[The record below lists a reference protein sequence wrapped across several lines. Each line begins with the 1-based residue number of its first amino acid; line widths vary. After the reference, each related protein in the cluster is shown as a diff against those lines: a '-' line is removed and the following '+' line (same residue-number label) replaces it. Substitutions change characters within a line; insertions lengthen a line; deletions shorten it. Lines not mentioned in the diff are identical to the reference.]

1 MSRQVSIPKDKP
13 IVDLKELTE
22 EKLAVGRT
30 LTQRQLIWRRFRR
43 HRLGVL
49 GAVVVLILAVLS
61 IFAPFFAPY
70 DYTKPEYRHAYVPLQ
85 RVRFIDSEGNFHW
98 RPFVYG
104 LKYGVDEVTWQ
115 RVYVEDPET
124 IYPISF
130 FVRGWEYNLFGLIK
144 SDIHLIGVE
153 RPGTLYLLG
162 TDHLGRD
169 LFSRILFGGRVS
181 IFIGLMGATISAAV
195 GSFIGGVSGYFSG
208 KVDSIIQRI
217 VELLQLF
224 PQLPLMMALSA
235 AIPTTWPPL
244 GVFIGVVVVMT
255 LVQWTYLA
263 REVRGKVLSYREAD
277 FVLAAKVAGAKDL
290 YIIIQHIIP
299 NCLSHIIVV
308 LTITIPN
315 LILAES
321 SLSFLGLGIQPPMV
335 SWGVLLRNASNLQT
349 IGQYPWI
356 MIPGVVILI
365 TILAFNFL
373 GDGLR
378 DAADPYGN

>member
-1 MSRQVSIPKDKP
+1 MSREVPIPQNKIPTDWNK
-13 IVDLKELTE
+13 VTE
-22 EKLAVGRT
+22 EKLVVGRT

-43 HRLGVL
+43 HRLGVF
-49 GAVVVLILAVLS
+49 GAAVVLVLAVLS
-61 IFAPFFAPY
+61 VFAPFFAPY
-70 DYTKPEYRHAYVPLQ
+70 DYTKPEYRYAYVPPQ
-85 RVRFIDSEGNFHW
+85 RVRFVDSEGNFHW

-115 RVYVEDPET
+115 RVYVEDPKT
-124 IYPISF
+124 IHPIKF
-130 FVRGWEYNLFGLIK
+130 FVRGWEYSLFGIIK
-144 SDIHLIGVE
+144 SDIHLFGVDP
-153 RPGTLYLLG
+153 PGTLYLFG

-169 LFSRILFGGRVS
+169 LFSRVLFGGRVS
-181 IFIGLMGATISAAV
+181 IFIALMGATISAAV

-235 AIPTTWPPL
+235 AIPTNWPPM
-244 GVFIGVVVVMT
+244 GVFVGVVVVMT

-277 FVLAAKVAGAKDL
+277 FVLAAKVSGAKDL
-290 YIIIQHIIP
+290 YIIIHHIIP

-315 LILAES
+315 LVLAES

>member
-1 MSRQVSIPKDKP
+1 M
-13 IVDLKELTE
+13 
-22 EKLAVGRT
+22 
-30 LTQRQLIWRRFRR
+30 
-43 HRLGVL
+43 
-49 GAVVVLILAVLS
+49 
-61 IFAPFFAPY
+61 
-70 DYTKPEYRHAYVPLQ
+70 
-85 RVRFIDSEGNFHW
+85 
-98 RPFVYG
+98 
-104 LKYGVDEVTWQ
+104 
-115 RVYVEDPET
+115 
-124 IYPISF
+124 
-130 FVRGWEYNLFGLIK
+130 
-144 SDIHLIGVE
+144 GVE

>member
-1 MSRQVSIPKDKP
+1 MSRQ
-13 IVDLKELTE
+13 ELITDNQVASTVQKKTE
-22 EKLAVGRT
+22 EKLSVGKSY
-30 LTQRQLIWRRFRR
+30 TQGQLIWRRFRR
-43 HRLGVL
+43 HRLGVFGGL
-49 GAVVVLILAVLS
+49 VISVLAIISV
-61 IFAPFFAPY
+61 FAPFFAPY
-70 DYTKPEYRHAYVPLQ
+70 DYANPEYRQAFMSPQKIHFV
-85 RVRFIDSEGNFHW
+85 DTDGKFHW

-104 LKYGVDEVTWQ
+104 LTATVDELTWQ
-115 RVYVEDPET
+115 RVYVENPEQ
-124 IYPISF
+124 IYPIRF
-130 FVRGWEYNLFGLIK
+130 FIRSWDYELFGLVR
-144 SDIHLIGVE
+144 SNLHFVGVDH
-153 RPGTLYLLG
+153 PGTLYLFG

-169 LFSRILFGGRVS
+169 LLSRIIYGGRVS
-181 IFIGLMGATISAAV
+181 IFIALVGAVISAV
-195 GSFIGGVSGYFSG
+195 IGSFMGGISGYFSG
-208 KVDSIIQRI
+208 KVDSIIQRL

-235 AIPTTWPPL
+235 AIPSDWPPM

-263 REVRGKVLSYREAD
+263 REVRGKVLSYRDAD
-277 FVLAAKVAGAKDL
+277 FVLAAKTAGAKDM
-290 YIIIQHIIP
+290 YIIATHIIP

-308 LTITIPN
+308 LTLTIPN

-356 MIPGVVILI
+356 MTPGVVILG
-365 TILAFNFL
+365 TILALNFL

-378 DAADPYGN
+378 DAVDPYGN